1 MFILVFHHF
10 NAFGYIVW
18 IIKME
23 AKQYGINILVAT
35 MGKQA

>member
-1 MFILVFHHF
+1 MFTLVFHHPI
-10 NAFGYIVW
+10 AFAYIVW

-23 AKQYGINILVAT
+23 GKQYGTNNLVAT

>member
-1 MFILVFHHF
+1 MFTLVFHHLS
-10 NAFGYIVW
+10 AFAYIVW

-23 AKQYGINILVAT
+23 VKQCGTNILVAT